1 MFSKE
6 NGKTVFD
13 FGKERSDYA
22 RMAAADCVLFYL
34 DCEEECLEDEDKT
47 CYNCRYRR
55 WTAES
60 FECLK
65 GGIHYE

>member
-1 MFSKE
+1 MFNQT
-6 NGKTVFD
+6 NGKTVFIYGRD
-13 FGKERSDYA
+13 NYA
-22 RMAAADCVLFYL
+22 KAEEAAAKCGCFTF
-34 DCEEECLEDEDKT
+34 DCEEECLADEEVS

-65 GGIHYE
+65 GGVHYE